1 MEAHT
6 LMDLAGDMLSKA
18 HGASSGRAAHN
29 LFGGREHTLQ
39 QTLIALVGE
48 QILHEHENPGEA
60 TLQIVTGEIELRSG
74 DGSVT
79 LAGGDYTVI
88 PQARHSVHANQD
100 SVLLLTV
107 VGTR

>member
-1 MEAHT
+1 
-6 LMDLAGDMLSKA
+6 MLSKA

-29 LFGGREHTLQ
+29 LFGGREHALQ
-39 QTLIALVGE
+39 QTLIALVGD